1 MKYRLTAFFLSAVL
15 LLSCAASAA
24 ALTYTCLPE
33 ETFQAVFSL
42 TPESGKPDAVVGQ
55 LEYDSDVFEILLA
68 GTFSVTSQGGIFFYG
83 GQSVH
88 LSFRVRK
95 FVPDGI
101 YPISVRVISVE
112 GGQAD
117 MVSVNPVEVLVGK
130 AVTPT
135 PKRTATPKPGAA
147 YSPEKDFEYQIKD
160 DSVIIIRYTGHDPS
174 VNIPKTI
181 AGKPVTR
188 IGNSA
193 FYRNT
198 SLVYVQIPYGV
209 TSIGQYAFAECT
221 GLTNVII
228 PDSMTSIDNYA
239 FSKCTSLTRLFLS
252 ANIRNIASNTF
263 YQANPGLVLVVPNGS
278 YALDYCIKRSLAHRI
293 Q

>member
-1 MKYRLTAFFLSAVL
+1 MKKRLTAFFLSLAL

-24 ALTYTCLPE
+24 ALSYSCLQE

-42 TPESGKPDAVVGQ
+42 APGSGKPDAVVGQ
-55 LEYDSDVFEILLA
+55 LEYDRDVFEILLSD
-68 GTFSVTSQGGIFFYG
+68 TLNVTSQGGIFFYG
-83 GQSVH
+83 GQSVY
-88 LSFRVRK
+88 LSIRVRK

-101 YPISVRVISVE
+101 YPISVRVLSVE

-117 MVSVNPVEVLVGK
+117 KVSVNPIEVRVGK
-130 AVTPT
+130 AVTPA
-135 PKRTATPKPGAA
+135 PKRTATPKPAAA

-181 AGKPVTR
+181 TGKPVTR

-193 FYRNT
+193 FYGNT
-198 SLVYVQIPYGV
+198 SLIYVQIPDGV
-209 TSIGQYAFAECT
+209 TSIGQYAFSGCT
-221 GLTNVII
+221 GLTNAIL
-228 PDSMTSIDNYA
+228 PDSLTSIENYA
-239 FSKCTSLTRLFLS
+239 FSKCASLTRLFLS
-252 ANIRNIASNTF
+252 ANVTYIASYAF
-263 YQANPGLVLVVPNGS
+263 YQTSDSLVLVVPNNS
-278 YALDYCIKRSLAHRI
+278 YALDYCIRKSLPHRI